1 MRFSR
6 VKAKLRRGEPALI
19 VTCHFT
25 DPSVYELTSLLGFDG
40 IWLDLEHHA
49 TSLETA
55 GNLMRAARVGGADI
69 VARCAR
75 WESMRMGRILEAGA
89 QAIMYPRCETAAE
102 ATEVV
107 RWAKFAP
114 EGQRGIDGANPDNP
128 YCSMPMPQY
137 FELANEHTLLV
148 VQLESPLA
156 LENADA
162 IAAVP
167 GVDVLMLGPGDL
179 SVLSGIPCQF
189 DHPIIQEA
197 YRRVASAA
205 KQAGKWWGTVS
216 PSPEHSRM
224 LLGLGALFIC
234 HGADIL
240 AVKRVWEEV
249 QQHYGELGFRFD
261 NRLAA
266 EAAELGKSP

>member
-6 VKAKLRRGEPALI
+6 VKAKLRRGDPALI

-102 ATEVV
+102 AAEVV

-114 EGQRGIDGANPDNP
+114 EGQRG
-128 YCSMPMPQY
+128 
-137 FELANEHTLLV
+137 
-148 VQLESPLA
+148 
-156 LENADA
+156 
-162 IAAVP
+162 
-167 GVDVLMLGPGDL
+167 
-179 SVLSGIPCQF
+179 
-189 DHPIIQEA
+189 
-197 YRRVASAA
+197 
-205 KQAGKWWGTVS
+205 
-216 PSPEHSRM
+216 
-224 LLGLGALFIC
+224 
-234 HGADIL
+234 
-240 AVKRVWEEV
+240 
-249 QQHYGELGFRFD
+249 
-261 NRLAA
+261 
-266 EAAELGKSP
+266 